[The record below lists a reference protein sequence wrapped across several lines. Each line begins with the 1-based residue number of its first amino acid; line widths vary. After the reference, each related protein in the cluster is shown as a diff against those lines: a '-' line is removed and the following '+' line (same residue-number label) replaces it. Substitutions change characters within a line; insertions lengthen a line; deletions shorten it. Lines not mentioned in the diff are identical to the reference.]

1 MSPSW
6 VNAYLGDFFLLQ
18 LAAADI
24 LTKVTVIVRIM
35 QLLMFVF
42 FLELQ
47 VTDFSPTHIGAA
59 AALLRGIGYP
69 ISLTI
74 APGLTLTPKLI
85 FPYLATQL
93 IMYAKTSGCML
104 SSFGFLKASMKVG
117 STAELAWNLV

>member
-1 MSPSW
+1 MFPSW
-6 VNAYLGDFFLLQ
+6 VKAYLGEFFASAGGCRHLDESHCNCTHH
-18 LAAADI
+18 AATD
-24 LTKVTVIVRIM
+24 VRF
-35 QLLMFVF
+35 L
-42 FLELQ
+42 LELQ